1 MTIYFV
7 TRHPGALDW
16 ARKKASSLMSTS
28 SISTRQK
35 SALGIR

>member
-1 MTIYFV
+1 MTIYFI

-16 ARKKASSLMSTS
+16 ARQKGIAFDEHIVHLDP
-28 SISTRQK
+28 QK